1 MYSSAT
7 KPIENQDETNRD
19 TQDEV
24 NDSETN
30 EERGEKEKNSG
41 NPENVGDVETE
52 EGTRKK
58 QPLTNSFL
66 FACIFGRCG
75 DGSASVRAQALKTL
89 GDITTDQSD
98 EVKEVIT
105 KIFSPGKAD
114 RGQVVITDIIEDDNS
129 DPNSLD
135 LLPSGSELIQFLRQ

>member
-30 EERGEKEKNSG
+30 EENGEKEKNSG
-41 NPENVGDVETE
+41 NPENVGDVETG
-52 EGTRKK
+52 EGTRK

-114 RGQVVITDIIEDDNS
+114 RGQVVITDIIEDDDA